1 MSECFVILNI
11 MFCSYPL
18 LELRNG
24 MPHKIG
30 FTVISWSGH
39 EGNYSAKKLMVHAP
53 TVTGW
58 RSTRLMNFIL
68 VMYGY
73 ILYLH
78 LF

>member
-1 MSECFVILNI
+1 MSGVLCDIKHHVVFI
-11 MFCSYPL
+11 SP
-18 LELRNG
+18 LELSNG

-58 RSTRLMNFIL
+58 RSTRLMNFVL
-68 VMYGY
+68 VVYGY
-73 ILYLH
+73 ILYLL